1 MSGGGGWQGN
11 RADGAEGGGGKAT
24 GVGGAEGPAGGGWRG
39 RVGGIGDGGGWQD
52 GADEET
58 GADSLALTGW
68 RGGSALETV
77 MDFSIFRH
85 ILPKAQRRTRFSLSR
100 TPFRYNTAKNSP
112 VSYRR
117 KLKIGIAS
125 LFR

>member
-24 GVGGAEGPAGGGWRG
+24 GVGGAGGPAGGGGKTELTRKP
-39 RVGGIGDGGGWQD
+39 
-52 GADEET
+52 E
-58 GADSLALTGW
+58 LTGW

-77 MDFSIFRH
+77 MNFSIFWH
-85 ILPKAQRRTRFSLSR
+85 ISPKAQCRTRVSLSR